1 MCLIQRG
8 GIGDPLAALLTRE
21 GIDDEMRGADQALL
35 HRCCCLDGDQRIH
48 ECFVDTTTKLAEGL
62 GEHKVHLRAR
72 GLVLMQATGVHH
84 GKVRAHT
91 VADVLIRPAEFVFE

>member
-21 GIDDEMRGADQALL
+21 GIDDEMRGADKALL

-72 GLVLMQATGVHH
+72 GLVLTQATGVHH
-84 GKVRAHT
+84 GEVRAQAVT
-91 VADVLIRPAEFVFE
+91 DVRIRSTQLVFE